1 MSLGTRQNMTNTRPK
16 IIEQEGSRE
25 VASSDPAP
33 RDAIDIDIDI
43 DNGDFASF
51 VGLEQGMS
59 DDRIGQILVESGL
72 ISAVDMS
79 RILAEQQASSKH
91 FGEIALAMGLVNPD
105 DLKVGLALQ
114 HRYPYIARGPSPISP
129 EIVMAY
135 EPEGPVAEAMRTLRS
150 EILMRTSRRNNMKP
164 IVAVTSVCRSE
175 GRSFV
180 AANLAVSFAQLG
192 HRTLLIDANL
202 RAPAQHELF
211 NLPIQ
216 RGLSTILSGRG
227 GLECV
232 QRMSRL
238 PGLAILTAGP
248 IPPNPLELLSYGMG
262 TLLDEVRDH
271 YETILIDTPAASTAS
286 DATVLAS
293 HAGST
298 LIVARRHVTPSY
310 DLADLA
316 HRFGV
321 AGVAVLGLTYNES

>member
-1 MSLGTRQNMTNTRPK
+1 MSLGTRENMTNTRPK
-16 IIEQEGSRE
+16 LSIDQDGTRE
-25 VASSDPAP
+25 VTSGDSPTLT
-33 RDAIDIDIDI
+33 AIEVDI
-43 DNGDFASF
+43 DNDDFASF
-51 VGLEQGMS
+51 VGLEQGIS

-79 RILAEQQASSKH
+79 RILAEQEATSKH
-91 FGEIALAMGLVNPD
+91 FGEIALAMGLVNAD
-105 DLKVGLALQ
+105 DLKAGLALQ

-129 EIVMAY
+129 EIIMAY
-135 EPEGPVAEAMRTLRS
+135 EPEGRVAEAMRTLRS
-150 EILMRTSRRNNMKP
+150 EILMRTSRRENMKP
-164 IVAVTSVCRSE
+164 ILAVTSVCRSE

-232 QRMSRL
+232 QRMNRL

-271 YETILIDTPAASTAS
+271 YEAILIDTPAAGTAS
-286 DATVLAS
+286 DASVLAS
-293 HAGST
+293 HAGSA
-298 LIVARRHVTPSY
+298 IIIARRHVTPSY

-316 HRFGV
+316 HRLGV
-321 AGVAVLGLTYNES
+321 AGVSVLGLTYNES